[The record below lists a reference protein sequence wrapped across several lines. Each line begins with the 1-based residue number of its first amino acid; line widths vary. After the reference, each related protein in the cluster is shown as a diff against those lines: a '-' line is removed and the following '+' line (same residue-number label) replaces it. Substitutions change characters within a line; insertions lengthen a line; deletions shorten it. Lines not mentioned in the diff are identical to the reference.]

1 MERRI
6 PIRRN
11 RPTQGRRKM
20 GSVAPSPRWR
30 GSAIDDPIKAK
41 TVELPLHR
49 GEGATMP
56 GHCYGKA
63 DSDPPQAQNRGRSK
77 MGSVAPP
84 PRWRDSAID
93 GPIKAK
99 TVEL

>member
-1 MERRI
+1 
-6 PIRRN
+6 
-11 RPTQGRRKM
+11 M

-63 DSDPPQAQNRGRSK
+63 DSDPPQPPHRAQKVARRASTGGQKDALPDPTTRER
-77 MGSVAPP
+77 VAPS
-84 PRWRDSAID
+84 RQADGGGSESAS
-93 GPIKAK
+93 P
-99 TVEL
+99 

>member
-30 GSAIDDPIKAK
+30 GSAIDGPIKEK
-41 TVELPLHR
+41 TVELALHL
-49 GEGATMP
+49 GGGAT
-56 GHCYGKA
+56 
-63 DSDPPQAQNRGRSK
+63 RSPVIT
-77 MGSVAPP
+77 MERRIPIRR
-84 PRWRDSAID
+84 PRLIAR
-93 GPIKAK
+93 KK
-99 TVEL
+99 